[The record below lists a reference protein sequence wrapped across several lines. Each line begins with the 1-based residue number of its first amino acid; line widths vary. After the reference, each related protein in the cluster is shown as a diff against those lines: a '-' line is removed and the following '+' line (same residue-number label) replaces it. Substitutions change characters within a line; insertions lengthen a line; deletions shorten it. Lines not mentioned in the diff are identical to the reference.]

1 MSLISLEA
9 AKLAAHILDPAQD
22 AEVTMFLERAS
33 ARIVSYLAE
42 FGDPDWDETT
52 APKEAQQM
60 TSLLFAYWWTQ
71 RGDAAPDAVL
81 DPWPAIARLA
91 DQLRDPA
98 FA

>member
-1 MSLISLEA
+1 MSLITLTD

-22 AEVTMFLERAS
+22 VEVQLFLDRAS
-33 ARIVSYLAE
+33 ARIVTYLAE
-42 FGDPDWDETT
+42 FGDPAWDETT

-60 TSLLFAYWWTQ
+60 TSLLFVYWWTQ
-71 RGDAAPDAVL
+71 RGDSAPDAVL